1 MNGITGFINDNAM
14 LLMGVL
20 VFGGLIFIITRM
32 FKEAARRKINI
43 GQVLNEHFVSEHET
57 WIMFTVIGL
66 WITESLI
73 AASIHPIVNGVEE
86 QQINAVARFFSH
98 FITALV
104 GIVMVTFMPKVII
117 SLVESFGIVLSSK
130 GNKKRMGLGIVYI
143 ITYFGL
149 FLIVGYATVRIPLF
163 NIELIAAGLGNL
175 DQLNYAWWELFGK
188 DVDYQRLGLP
198 ENYDP
203 VRAMSFQMFA
213 SWIILLCH
221 YLISLIDAIIVLIK
235 LIEKEINLPSN
246 INQTIN
252 DRGNLS
258 TPSKEDIEDILDDP
272 LKVIKF
278 ILKRVT
284 THSAQKID
292 ELADEYKLIFIELT
306 HIPEAKRV
314 QVQNKISNELAKLY
328 TQWKNINEI
337 TKNMTSSRKKSQIDT
352 LKNKCFQLFA
362 DANEGFNRPLSNSAR
377 S

>member
-1 MNGITGFINDNAM
+1 MNGITGFIDDNAM
-14 LLMGVL
+14 LLMGVV

>member
-1 MNGITGFINDNAM
+1 
-14 LLMGVL
+14 
-20 VFGGLIFIITRM
+20 
-32 FKEAARRKINI
+32 
-43 GQVLNEHFVSEHET
+43 
-57 WIMFTVIGL
+57 
-66 WITESLI
+66 
-73 AASIHPIVNGVEE
+73 
-86 QQINAVARFFSH
+86 
-98 FITALV
+98 
-104 GIVMVTFMPKVII
+104 
-117 SLVESFGIVLSSK
+117 
-130 GNKKRMGLGIVYI
+130 
-143 ITYFGL
+143 
-149 FLIVGYATVRIPLF
+149 
-163 NIELIAAGLGNL
+163 
-175 DQLNYAWWELFGK
+175 
-188 DVDYQRLGLP
+188 
-198 ENYDP
+198 
-203 VRAMSFQMFA
+203 MSFQMFA

>member
-1 MNGITGFINDNAM
+1 MNGITGFIDDNAM
-14 LLMGVL
+14 LLMGVV

-306 HIPEAKRV
+306 HVPEAKRV

>member
-1 MNGITGFINDNAM
+1 MNGITGFIDDNAM
-14 LLMGVL
+14 LLMGVV

-246 INQTIN
+246 INQTVN

-306 HIPEAKRV
+306 HVPEAKRV